1 MRIAAPLVVSLLVFP
16 TGSLAGQ
23 TVARWKRSVYPTGL
37 NLSGNTGP
45 QVGVGFGYSRAADSL
60 SRHLLDANFTASAGY
75 GWRGSWFGSVAFHA
89 PGLWPGWR
97 VVLKGLAQREARF
110 EFLGLGND
118 AVYDPDLVTDSQ
130 PYYYKL
136 RRTRYRASLEGTRAI
151 VSGYSVGLEIGIAH
165 TRLDALPGPSLF
177 LSTSGP
183 AVVEADR
190 TARLSLVLDR
200 RNNEY
205 DARRGL
211 FVELSATAGSG
222 GGGYTRFTSVARA
235 YVPLGARTSAAVKL
249 AAARVVGRPPLSA
262 RFEFPMW
269 EGSIDVLGGPLSHR
283 GLRSQRF
290 VGRDVEFGTVELRRS
305 VVRHG
310 RLFEL
315 LAAAFVDF
323 GRVFE
328 DQAFALTVRDLKFG
342 PGLGLGVRFKGK
354 SLVHVY
360 AAHGP
365 DGIVVSSRTGWV
377 F

>member
-1 MRIAAPLVVSLLVFP
+1 MRIAGPLVVSLLVFP

-45 QVGVGFGYSRAADSL
+45 QVGVGFRYARRADSL
-60 SRHLLDANFTASAGY
+60 ARHLVDASFTATAGY
-75 GWRGSWFGSVAFHA
+75 GLRGSWFGSVALRA

-97 VVLKGLAQREARF
+97 VVVTGLAQREARF

-118 AVYDPDLVTDSQ
+118 AVYDPDLVNDSQ
-130 PYYYKL
+130 PYFYKL
-136 RRTRYRASLEGTRAI
+136 RRTRYRGALEGTRAI
-151 VSGYSVGLEIGIAH
+151 GSGFSIALAVGIAH
-165 TRLDALPGPSLF
+165 TRLDSLPGPSLF
-177 LSTSGP
+177 LSTHGP

-205 DARRGL
+205 DTRRGL
-211 FVELSATAGSG
+211 FLELSATAGSG

-235 YVPLGARTSAAVKL
+235 YFPLGARTSAAVKL
-249 AAARVVGRPPLSA
+249 AAARAVGRPPLSV

-269 EGSIDVLGGPLSHR
+269 EGTIDVLGGPLSHR

-305 VVRHG
+305 VVRRG
-310 RLFEL
+310 LFEL
-315 LAAAFVDF
+315 LGAAFVDF

-328 DQAFALTVRDLKFG
+328 NEPFALTVSGLKFG

-354 SLVHVY
+354 SVVHVY

>member
-1 MRIAAPLVVSLLVFP
+1 VRIAGALLVSLVVFP
-16 TGSLAGQ
+16 GGSLAGQ
-23 TVARWKRSVYPTGL
+23 TSARWTRSVFPAGL
-37 NLSGNTGP
+37 NLAGDTGP
-45 QVGVGFGYSRAADSL
+45 QGGVGFKYARRAGSL
-60 SRHLLDANFTASAGY
+60 ARHLLDASFTATAGY
-75 GWRGSWFGSVAFHA
+75 GWRGSWFGSLALRA

-97 VVLKGLAQREARF
+97 VVLTGLAQREARF
-110 EFLGLGND
+110 KFLGLGND
-118 AVYDPDLVTDSQ
+118 TVYDPDLVNDSQ
-130 PYYYKL
+130 PFFYRL
-136 RRTRYRASLEGTRAI
+136 RRTRYQAALEGTRAI
-151 VSGYSVGLEIGIAH
+151 GSGFSVALAVGIAH
-165 TRLDALPGPSLF
+165 TRLDPLPGPSLF
-177 LSTSGP
+177 LSTHGA

-190 TARLSLVLDR
+190 TARFSLVLDR

-205 DARRGL
+205 DTRRGL

-235 YVPLGARTSAAVKL
+235 YLPLGARTAAAVKL
-249 AAARVVGRPPLSA
+249 AAARAVGRPPLSA

-283 GLRSQRF
+283 GLRSHRF

-305 VVRHG
+305 VARRG
-310 RLFEL
+310 TLFEL
-315 LAAAFVDF
+315 LGAAFVDF

-328 DQAFALTVRDLKFG
+328 NEPFALTVRDLKVG
-342 PGLGLGVRFKGK
+342 PGLGLGVRYKGR

-365 DGIVVSSRTGWV
+365 DGIVVSSRTAWV

>member
-1 MRIAAPLVVSLLVFP
+1 MRIAGLLVLPLVVFP
-16 TGSLAGQ
+16 PGSLAGQ
-23 TVARWKRSVYPTGL
+23 ASARWTRSVYPTGL

-45 QVGVGFGYSRAADSL
+45 QIGVGFGYSRKADSL
-60 SRHLLDANFTASAGY
+60 SRHILDASFTATAGY
-75 GWRGSWFGSVAFHA
+75 GWRGSWFGSLAFRA

-97 VVLKGLAQREARF
+97 IVLTGLAQREARF
-110 EFLGLGND
+110 EFLGLGNES
-118 AVYDPDLVTDSQ
+118 VYDPDVVNDTQ
-130 PYYYKL
+130 PHFYKL
-136 RRTRYRASLEGTRAI
+136 RRTRYRAALEGTRAI
-151 VSGYSVGLEIGIAH
+151 GSGCSVALAVGIAH
-165 TRLDALPGPSLF
+165 TEFDALPGPSLF
-177 LSTSGP
+177 LSSYGP

-190 TARLSLVLDR
+190 TARFSMVFDR

-211 FVELSATAGSG
+211 FVELSATVGSG
-222 GGGYTRFTSVARA
+222 GAGYTRFASVIRG
-235 YVPLGARTSAAVKL
+235 YVPLGARTSAALKL
-249 AAARVVGRPPLSA
+249 AGAHAVGRLPLSA

-269 EGSIDVLGGPLSHR
+269 EGSVDVLGAPVSHR

-305 VVRHG
+305 MFRRG
-310 RLFEL
+310 RVEL
-315 LAAAFVDF
+315 LSAAFVDF

-328 DQAFALTVRDLKFG
+328 GEPFVLTVKDLKLG

-360 AAHGP
+360 AARGP
-365 DGIVVSSRTGWV
+365 DGVVVTSRSGWV